1 MANQAEQKW
10 SDRAWK
16 MLDRTLTDYVT
27 ALSTGAPQPAPTM
40 SDQSLKIMMEGV
52 LAARNS
58 YRDGILIQLAY
69 ALSAETDA
77 ENDADFQERQEGGR
91 NVAKSLGA
99 LCGELHIPGVKDA
112 FQNIGKNS
120 ANLARGNVPAFDDLL
135 AWINGAS
142 PIQRGEAFEFL
153 AATTASM
160 ARPVLPFPELHVAN
174 LTFAR
179 VVQLINAMLE
189 TPSGGA
195 FEQFLLA
202 AFVHGLLDEY
212 SLAGRNGVHVETKN
226 INASDASSRSASD
239 VQVKRGN
246 RFEEAFEVT
255 ANDWSTKPADAVAS
269 MKAHDLARIHI
280 AARVSG
286 GSLADVST
294 LLALPSDE
302 DVSVLDLRALL
313 HGLTAFM
320 RKPARATALKRLYE
334 FLDRHQPDIERTN
347 AYVRL
352 LTTVR
357 VTA

>member
-1 MANQAEQKW
+1 
-10 SDRAWK
+10 

-179 VVQLINAMLE
+179 VVQ
-189 TPSGGA
+189 
-195 FEQFLLA
+195 
-202 AFVHGLLDEY
+202 
-212 SLAGRNGVHVETKN
+212 
-226 INASDASSRSASD
+226 
-239 VQVKRGN
+239 
-246 RFEEAFEVT
+246 
-255 ANDWSTKPADAVAS
+255 
-269 MKAHDLARIHI
+269 
-280 AARVSG
+280 
-286 GSLADVST
+286 
-294 LLALPSDE
+294 
-302 DVSVLDLRALL
+302 
-313 HGLTAFM
+313 
-320 RKPARATALKRLYE
+320 
-334 FLDRHQPDIERTN
+334 
-347 AYVRL
+347 
-352 LTTVR
+352 
-357 VTA
+357 